1 MARLRV
7 ASERVSAAPGWFSRV
22 ALASAMVVLTSCA
35 GVLPSV
41 VDYHDRFGES
51 RGAARAGRLQMRWA
65 RHLTP
70 EFEGPFMPI
79 ERAVAALDPSADRI
93 YVGSSAGDLWSFDGR
108 GAAIWMYHTA
118 SGIGSQP
125 LLDVARDEL
134 FVAIDDGRLHALTA
148 STGALLW
155 TTEIGGAVG
164 RTPVATDD
172 AIYVI
177 TDADVLAA
185 FDRST
190 GEALWRFRREA
201 PEGFYITEH
210 AGLLL
215 LGQRIITGFTDG
227 AVLCLDARDGSVLWT
242 RDTIA
247 ELPATDDDDGL
258 RFTDVDTTP
267 LVAADGLYIASFA
280 GGLYRLDPRNGTV
293 LWHRGEFTG
302 VTGIVEAPGGLLI
315 LSSGDLGVVGIDARS
330 GDAQWT
336 APIERGAPT
345 PAVVVGDVVIV
356 GESEGGLVA
365 LSAADGHELDRI
377 EDAHGFAAQAAVAMG
392 RGAALSNTGRLFV
405 FDVH

>member
-1 MARLRV
+1 MSTRATGAVL
-7 ASERVSAAPGWFSRV
+7 AV
-22 ALASAMVVLTSCA
+22 ALLTTACGGA
-35 GVLPSV
+35 FPAIIE
-41 VDYHDRFGES
+41 YNQRFGEP
-51 RGAARAGRLQMRWA
+51 RGMARRGRLEVRWA
-65 RHLTP
+65 RRLTP

-79 ERAVAALDPSADRI
+79 ERASAALDPAADRVYI
-93 YVGSSAGDLWSFDGR
+93 GSSAGDLWAFDGR
-108 GAAIWMYHTA
+108 GAQVWLYHA
-118 SGIGSQP
+118 SSGIGSQP
-125 LLDVARDEL
+125 LLDPARDEL
-134 FVAIDDGRLHALTA
+134 FVAIDDGRLHALRA
-148 STGALLW
+148 STGELLW

-164 RTPVATDD
+164 RPPVATDD
-172 AIYVI
+172 AIYVM

-185 FDRST
+185 FDRTT

-210 AGLLL
+210 AGILLV
-215 LGQRIITGFTDG
+215 GQRIITGFTDG

-267 LVAADGLYIASFA
+267 LIAADGVYIASFA

-293 LWHRGEFTG
+293 LWRRGELTG

-330 GDAQWT
+330 GDTQWT
-336 APIERGAPT
+336 APVERGAPT
-345 PAVVVGDVVIV
+345 PAVVMGDVIVV

-365 LSAADGHELDRI
+365 LSVADGHELDRL
-377 EDAHGFAAQAAVAMG
+377 EDAHGFAATPTIAMG

-405 FDVH
+405 FDIR